1 MVDSSPGLVLK
12 ELARA
17 AFKKWHVF
25 NRTSHTEELV
35 LPLHGAN
42 TGVAAGETMR
52 LRNQGEGSPPPPP
65 VHSTYT
71 LRDESH
77 ARHTFQAFGRS
88 GNQGLHLCFHSVKL
102 KQTTCQKFHRGSLVS
117 SMLTFKSNSGL
128 PQMEGSLRCLIRE
141 TKHSGAGVRGLIL
154 ALLRASCMSETHFT
168 CAPSSGT
175 WG

>member
-52 LRNQGEGSPPPPP
+52 LRNQGEGSPPPLQCT
-65 VHSTYT
+65 VHT
-71 LRDESH
+71 LYGTRATHVIPFKPSVGLEIRDC
-77 ARHTFQAFGRS
+77 T
-88 GNQGLHLCFHSVKL
+88 SV
-102 KQTTCQKFHRGSLVS
+102 
-117 SMLTFKSNSGL
+117 
-128 PQMEGSLRCLIRE
+128 
-141 TKHSGAGVRGLIL
+141 
-154 ALLRASCMSETHFT
+154 FT
-168 CAPSSGT
+168 Q
-175 WG
+175 